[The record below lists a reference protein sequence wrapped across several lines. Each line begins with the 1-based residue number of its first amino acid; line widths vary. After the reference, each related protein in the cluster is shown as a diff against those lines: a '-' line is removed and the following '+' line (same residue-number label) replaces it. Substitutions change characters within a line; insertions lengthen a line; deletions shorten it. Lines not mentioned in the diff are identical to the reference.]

1 MDKLPDPLR
10 SRVVLIGV
18 TNYRNLTPLPA
29 VHNNLADLAIAFSSD
44 QLWGLPPSHC
54 VVIEDPETPEE
65 MLDPLVDFA
74 QNATDTLLLYYAG
87 HGLVDPLRSEL
98 HITRPGSDPLR
109 MHTAVPYNQV
119 RDVLL
124 SSPATR
130 RIVILDC
137 CYSGRALGQMSD
149 PTAALAEEASA
160 EGTYILAAAAENK
173 KALAPQGQSHTTF
186 TGVLLDTM
194 NNGIVGRGPLLNLDS
209 IYQHLRA
216 VMRMKG
222 LPLPQAR
229 DRNTAGL
236 LYLIRNQAFTADKRH
251 SLVVV
256 DCEYLVSVLHGVLDE
271 KHVSDRQ
278 KFRTALH
285 EVLSFLTGQ
294 GEVRVY
300 AIDMGI
306 QAHRDVLD
314 VATKVGAAAIVI
326 PKEKGLG
333 RPFDPIADMVIEAA
347 SALRSTDQ
355 FVLVAD
361 DNNFV
366 PIVAKARAADVFT
379 IVARFPKVAN
389 STLSAGADRTIE
401 IPFSSPSD
409 ARLSAPQV
417 QLQQH
422 KRTEDDVRID
432 ASPSKLPP
440 IVRNILLV
448 DTEDEWRSIYVR
460 AAAGAKFNTIRVAN
474 DLATAA
480 ALIDEMQFSV
490 TVLEIGLDV
499 TDDRNIDGMLVMEKI
514 RAVGDETGIVVIT
527 GRAGLDVLSI
537 VRDAIKKYQAYDTI
551 SKATLTPS
559 YLRTVIQGAQ
569 QSYEERVT
577 AIHPFT
583 REAFSNNTMLKE
595 WNDEMD
601 RIRGLR
607 HFVDRLLT
615 PFLPIVPRRDGES
628 LYLDT
633 ATATMCGS
641 CWSRSV
647 GRPIAFCFAERGSA
661 SEVIENAKSARSL
674 IGRYE
679 ISEVLEESVE
689 NGLAG
694 AVFALSGERNAFA
707 AI

>member
-1 MDKLPDPLR
+1 MDKLPDPTR

-18 TNYRNLTPLPA
+18 TNYRNLAPLPA
-29 VHNNLADLAIAFSSD
+29 VHNNLADLAIAFRSD

-124 SSPATR
+124 SSSATR

-149 PTAALAEEASA
+149 PAAALAEEASA

-173 KALAPQGQSHTTF
+173 KALAPQGQSHTAF
-186 TGVLLDTM
+186 TGMLLDTM
-194 NNGIVGRGPLLNLDS
+194 NSGIVGRGPLLNLDS

-216 VMRMKG
+216 VMKVKG
-222 LPLPQAR
+222 FPLPQAR

-236 LYLIRNQAFTADKRH
+236 LYLIRNQAFTSDKRH

-256 DCEYLVSVLHGVLDE
+256 DCEYLVAALRSVLDE
-271 KHVSDRQ
+271 KHVSDRE
-278 KFRTALH
+278 KFREALH
-285 EVLSFLTGQ
+285 EVLSFLAGQ

-300 AIDMGI
+300 AIEMGI

-314 VATKVGAAAIVI
+314 VASKVGAAAIII
-326 PKEKGLG
+326 PKEKRLG

-347 SALRSTDQ
+347 SALRPTDQ

-361 DNNFV
+361 NNNFV
-366 PIVAKARAADVFT
+366 PVVAKARAADVFT
-379 IVARFPKVAN
+379 IVARFPEVAN
-389 STLSAGADRTIE
+389 STLSAGADRIIE

-409 ARLSAPQV
+409 ARLSPPKI
-417 QLQQH
+417 QLQQGLDD
-422 KRTEDDVRID
+422 EDDISID
-432 ASPSKLPP
+432 APPSKLP

-448 DTEDEWRSIYVR
+448 DSEDEWRRVYVR
-460 AAAGAKFNTIRVAN
+460 AADGAEFNTVRVAH

-490 TVLEIGLDV
+490 AVLEIGLDIM
-499 TDDRNIDGMLVMEKI
+499 DDRNVDGMLVMEKI

-527 GRAGLDVLSI
+527 GRAGHDVLSI

-559 YLRTVIQGAQ
+559 YLRTVIEGAQ
-569 QSYEERVT
+569 QSYEEGVT

-583 REAFSNNTMLKE
+583 HGVFSNSTMLKE
-595 WNDEMD
+595 WSDEMD

-615 PFLPIVPRRDGES
+615 PFLPIVPRRNGES
-628 LYLDT
+628 LYLDP

-647 GRPIAFCFAERGSA
+647 GRPIAFCFAEQGSV

-674 IGRYE
+674 MGRYE
-679 ISEVLEESVE
+679 IGEVLEESVE